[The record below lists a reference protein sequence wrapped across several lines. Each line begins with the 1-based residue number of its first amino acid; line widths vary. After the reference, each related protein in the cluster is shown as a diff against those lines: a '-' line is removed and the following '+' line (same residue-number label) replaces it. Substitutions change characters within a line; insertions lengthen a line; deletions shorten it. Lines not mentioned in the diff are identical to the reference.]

1 MNIDKNVLMAGGGM
15 ALLLTGSKLS
25 ALTMFA
31 KGVYGLEKRW
41 RENHPQVGPGLQARW
56 NESIRFY
63 DKTHQHD
70 MNRKL
75 HRIGIPMIVGG
86 AAGLLL
92 SRPLR
97 PLWGMS
103 ALAFTAGWA
112 LNFVGHAIEKSAPA
126 FADDPLS
133 FLAGPVWDWQ
143 QMTGKR
149 AKVAPSGADAVVSL
163 N

>member
-1 MNIDKNVLMAGGGM
+1 MALDRNVLYTAGGMG
-15 ALLLTGSKLS
+15 LLLTGSKLA
-25 ALTMFA
+25 ALSMFS
-31 KGVYGLEKRW
+31 KGVWGLEKKW
-41 RENHPQVGPGLQARW
+41 RQKHPDVASGLEARW
-56 NESIRFY
+56 SEAIRFY
-63 DKTHQHD
+63 DATHQNA

-97 PLWGMS
+97 PTWGVA

-112 LNFVGHAIEKSAPA
+112 LNFVGHAIEKSTPA

-133 FLAGPVWDWQ
+133 FLAGPVWDLQ
-143 QMTGKR
+143 QARGQR
-149 AKVAPSGADAVVSL
+149 PKVVPLVAEPSVTL